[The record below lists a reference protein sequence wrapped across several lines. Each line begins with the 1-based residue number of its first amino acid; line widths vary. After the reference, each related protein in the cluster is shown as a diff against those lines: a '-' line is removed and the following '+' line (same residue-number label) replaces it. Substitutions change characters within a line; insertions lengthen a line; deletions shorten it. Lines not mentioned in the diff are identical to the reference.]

1 MSDHDP
7 NGDDDFL
14 SNPMHSIGYGR
25 GDDTAKALGG
35 FGGESARGHRNDDSN
50 MGHES
55 VPHKPRVTQ
64 AYSVIDPNRIVNVG
78 EKKVDPTVPMYAVE
92 ILTMK
97 DIVHRLIE
105 RNLQAWKALP
115 EKIRD
120 AMMERPQEFQLI
132 GNKDYNGSS
141 KENFD
146 YDILYNGT
154 VWRYNG
160 AGVNWVIANIVR

>member
-7 NGDDDFL
+7 NGDDDWD
-14 SNPMHSIGYGR
+14 NPMHRIGYGR
-25 GDDTAKALGG
+25 GDDNADGLKHG
-35 FGGESARGHRNDDSN
+35 RRNDDSN

-55 VPHKPRVTQ
+55 VPYKPRATQ
-64 AYSVIDPNRIVNVG
+64 PYSMIDPNRIVNVG
-78 EKKVDPTVPMYAVE
+78 ASTVEPTVPMHAVE
-92 ILTMK
+92 ILSVK

-132 GNKDYNGSS
+132 GNKEYNGTS

>member
-7 NGDDDFL
+7 NGDEDFYD
-14 SNPMHSIGYGR
+14 NPLHRIGYGR
-25 GDDTAKALGG
+25 GDDHVQIMPAK
-35 FGGESARGHRNDDSN
+35 
-50 MGHES
+50 
-55 VPHKPRVTQ
+55 
-64 AYSVIDPNRIVNVG
+64 VINVG
-78 EKKVDPTVPMYAVE
+78 EKKVDPTVPMHAVE
-92 ILTMK
+92 ILTVK

-132 GNKDYNGSS
+132 GNKEYNGTS

-146 YDILYNGT
+146 YDIQYNGT

-160 AGVNWVIANIVR
+160 AGVNWVIANIVQ